1 MTEPSREPALLV
13 RDLQVSYG
21 PIRAVQGI
29 DLDVPARTVTAL
41 VGSNGAGKSS
51 TLRAIAGLVPAR
63 STTITAAGT
72 SIATATAPGRVRDH
86 GVVLV
91 PEGRSVFS
99 TMTVA
104 ENLALGTGVGRHRQ
118 RRHGAGGLDLPAVHD
133 LFPVLA
139 ERTRQRAQY
148 LSGGEQQMLSIA
160 RSLLMHPKVLLIDEP
175 SMGLAPQLVTRLFDV
190 LRAVLLD
197 QDLAVLLVEQDTAV
211 ALDVA
216 STAYVIER
224 GRVSV
229 HAPTGELRTDPRLVA
244 AYLGGDYSATPAA
257 ASPPGMAP
265 GMMPGMT
272 EAS

>member
-1 MTEPSREPALLV
+1 MV

-29 DLDVPARTVTAL
+29 DLDVPAQTVTAL

-51 TLRAIAGLVPAR
+51 TLRAIAGLVAAR
-63 STTITAAGT
+63 SAAITAEGT
-72 SIATATAPGRVRDH
+72 PIAAVSGPGRVRDH

-91 PEGRSVFS
+91 PEGRSVFA

-104 ENLALGTGVGRHRQ
+104 ENLALGTRVGRHRE
-118 RRHGAGGLDLPAVHD
+118 RHHGATGLDLPAVHD

-139 ERTRQRAQY
+139 ERAHQRAQY

-160 RSLLMHPKVLLIDEP
+160 RSLLMRPKVLLIDEP
-175 SMGLAPQLVTRLFDV
+175 SMGLAPQLVTRIFEALH
-190 LRAVLLD
+190 AVLLH

-216 STAYVIER
+216 STAYVIEQ
-224 GRVSV
+224 GRVTV
-229 HAPTGELRTDPRLVA
+229 HAPTGQLRTDPRLMA
-244 AYLGGDYSATPAA
+244 AYLGGDYSTAPAQS
-257 ASPPGMAP
+257 SPGL
-265 GMMPGMT
+265 T
-272 EAS
+272 EAP